1 MDEVVFGAREAAWPL
16 IRADLRLS
24 YADIG
29 VLLAVPGLLAA
40 LVEPVMGVL
49 ADAGR
54 RRALILAGGFLFA
67 AALVV
72 SILAP
77 GFAWLLVAFTL
88 LYPASGAFVSLSQA
102 SLMDLDPRRHELNMA
117 RWTLAGSA
125 GAVAGPLA
133 LVAAVALGAGW
144 RGVLLAGAAATLPLV
159 LLTREIRFPPAAHDS
174 FAAAARAALHAF
186 RRPGVLRWLF
196 LVEVTNLMGDVLL
209 AYIALYFVDVA
220 GLSPVAAGAVV
231 MGWTLAGL
239 AGDALLLPIL
249 ARFSGL
255 LHLRVTAVLALVAY
269 PALLLVPSPAAKV
282 ALLAAVGVLHAG
294 WYAIPQGRLF
304 TELGD
309 SSATAIAI
317 SSAGAAGG
325 SLLPLAIG
333 LVAARWGLGA
343 ALWVPLLAPL
353 ALLAMVRPDPRNP
366 PLDSASPGGV

>member
-1 MDEVVFGAREAAWPL
+1 
-16 IRADLRLS
+16 
-24 YADIG
+24 

-40 LVEPVMGVL
+40 LVEPVMGL
-49 ADAGR
+49 LGDSGR
-54 RRALILAGGFLFA
+54 RRALILGGGVVFA
-67 AALVV
+67 AALALSAV
-72 SILAP
+72 AP
-77 GFAWLLVAFTL
+77 GFGWLLLAFTV

-117 RWTLAGSA
+117 RWTLAGSV

-133 LVAAVALGAGW
+133 LIAAVALGAGW

-159 LLTREIRFPPAAHDS
+159 LLARGIPFPPAVHES
-174 FAAAARAALHAF
+174 FAAAVRGGLHAF
-186 RRPGVLRWLF
+186 ARRGVLRWLF

-231 MGWTLAGL
+231 VGWTLAGL

-249 ARFSGL
+249 ARVSGVRY
-255 LHLRVTAVLALVAY
+255 LRVTAVLALIAY
-269 PALLLVPSPAAKV
+269 PALLLVANPALKI

-304 TELGD
+304 TELGE
-309 SSATAIAI
+309 SSGTAIAI
-317 SSAGAAGG
+317 SSAGAAAG

-343 ALWVPLLAPL
+343 ALWIPLLAPL
-353 ALLAMVRPDPRNP
+353 ALLALARRTDAQP
-366 PLDSASPGGV
+366 PLDIASPGGV